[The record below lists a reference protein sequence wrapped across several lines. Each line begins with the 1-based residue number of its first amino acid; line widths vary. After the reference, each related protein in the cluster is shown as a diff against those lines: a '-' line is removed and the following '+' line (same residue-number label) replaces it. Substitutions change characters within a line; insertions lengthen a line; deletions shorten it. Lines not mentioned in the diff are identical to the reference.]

1 MRERGGLPFGARP
14 ANPLRACA
22 RTTCV
27 LELSMESFPALERDR
42 VAEAEALLLARLA
55 AGEHEQP
62 LAEL

>member
-1 MRERGGLPFGARP
+1 
-14 ANPLRACA
+14 
-22 RTTCV
+22 
-27 LELSMESFPALERDR
+27 MESFPAFERDR